1 MTLLN
6 GKGSYGMNGNKA
18 VLDSNFLILLSK
30 GKIDWEPLR
39 ARYDKLYAS
48 IITYIEVYGYNF
60 ADEDQKTSLDD
71 VFNYLEIIE
80 VGSEIADQ
88 AIIYRK
94 STTKKIKLPD
104 AVILASAKRADADL
118 ITDNYKDFFSIDPS
132 INVISLDGLK
142 VEPKANS

>member
-1 MTLLN
+1 
-6 GKGSYGMNGNKA
+6 MNGNKA